1 MDSTGFRIGAAVAVL
16 AGLGIAGCASTPAP
30 RPLVITQ
37 RCADLD
43 FPVYFGR
50 FSAKLTAPAR
60 QIVVDAGRQ
69 SQGCQVASVTVLGLA
84 GGPDPRRRLLDL
96 SSKRASTVAKA
107 LAQAGFPEPTFTVEA
122 QAHGLTGDEAAREPM
137 QRRAEVIIRFAH

>member
-1 MDSTGFRIGAAVAVL
+1 METAKRRPNRGQFR
-16 AGLGIAGCASTPAP
+16 C
-30 RPLVITQ
+30 
-37 RCADLD
+37 
-43 FPVYFGR
+43 
-50 FSAKLTAPAR
+50 
-60 QIVVDAGRQ
+60 
-69 SQGCQVASVTVLGLA
+69 
-84 GGPDPRRRLLDL
+84 GPDPRRRLLDL